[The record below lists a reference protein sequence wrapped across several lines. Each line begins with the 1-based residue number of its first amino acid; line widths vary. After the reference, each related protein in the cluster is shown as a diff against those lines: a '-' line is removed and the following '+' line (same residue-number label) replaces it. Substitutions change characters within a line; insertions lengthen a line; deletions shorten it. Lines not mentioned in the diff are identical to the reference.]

1 MSTCNILCYSLRRYV
16 MKKLF
21 SRALG
26 VLMTVVMV
34 TICAM
39 IVPVESQAATGTFIG
54 TVSEKTTIDVL
65 YLITKGGTME
75 IKIDANTNL
84 ENCKFLLPGYKL
96 ECTCYTT
103 DSDEYWHAAN
113 IKGNST
119 PGAAAVDTSKL
130 YSITGTI
137 AKGTNEGLLL
147 LKLSD
152 GTIQIKIDPNTDCS
166 GVRMFILGRQLQVIA
181 AKGTDGSLHAQTIS
195 DTSSSAYTVITSVNG
210 YQGAGQSSA
219 ATATST
225 AVGKVDKATT
235 ASTLVLNT
243 SGGQMQI
250 KIDSNVDLSQGHV
263 LMPETLASVTY
274 YKGSDEYLH
283 TNCIVNSSAKQAAVT
298 TLDGNTVTVTGT
310 VGDGSSE
317 STIHLQTSGGTMEI
331 RLDSNTDYTNCPL
344 LLKGKTVQ
352 MAIQRGADEY
362 YHALA
367 IAAK

>member
-1 MSTCNILCYSLRRYV
+1 

-26 VLMTVVMV
+26 VLLTVVMI

-39 IVPVESQAATGTFIG
+39 IVPVESEAATGTFIG
-54 TVSEKTTIDVL
+54 TVSEKTTIDTL

-103 DSDEYWHAAN
+103 ESDEYWHAAN
-113 IKGNST
+113 IKGNSI

-130 YSITGTI
+130 YSVTGTI

-152 GTIQIKIDPNTDCS
+152 GTMQIKIDPTTDCS

-210 YQGAGQSSA
+210 FSSNGQA
-219 ATATST
+219 ANTATST
-225 AVGKVDKATT
+225 AVGKVDAATT

-243 SGGQMQI
+243 TGGQMQV

-263 LMPETLASVTY
+263 LMPDTTVSVEY
-274 YKGSDEYLH
+274 YKGTDNYLH
-283 TNCIVNSSAKQAAVT
+283 TTCIVNSSAKQAAPT
-298 TLDGNTVTVTGT
+298 TLDGNSVTVTGT
-310 VGDGSSE
+310 VGEGSSE
-317 STIHLQTSGGTMEI
+317 STIYLQTSGGTMQI
-331 RLDSNTDYTNCPL
+331 RLDSATDYTNCPL
-344 LLKGKTVQ
+344 LLKGKSVT

-367 IAAK
+367 VAAK

>member
-1 MSTCNILCYSLRRYV
+1 
-16 MKKLF
+16 MKKVF

-26 VLMTVVMV
+26 VLLTTVLI

-39 IVPVESQAATGTFIG
+39 IVPVESEAATGTFIG

-119 PGAAAVDTSKL
+119 PGSAAVDTSQL
-130 YSITGTI
+130 YSVTGTI
-137 AKGTNEGLLL
+137 AKGTNEGNLV

-152 GTIQIKIDPNTDCS
+152 GTLQIKIDPTTDCS

-181 AKGTDGSLHAQTIS
+181 AKGTDGSLHAQSIS

-210 YQGAGQSSA
+210 FQGSGQSAS
-219 ATATST
+219 TPTSV
-225 AVGKVDKATT
+225 AVGKVDSATT

-243 SGGQMQI
+243 TGGQMQV

-263 LMPETLASVTY
+263 LMPETVVSVEY
-274 YKGSDEYLH
+274 YKGTDNYLH
-283 TNCIVNSSAKQAAVT
+283 TGLIVNSSAKQAAPT
-298 TLDGNTVTVTGT
+298 TLDGNSVTVSGT
-310 VGDGSSE
+310 VGEGSSE
-317 STIHLQTSGGTMEI
+317 STIYLQTSGGTMQI
-331 RLDSNTDYTNCPL
+331 RLDTATDYTNCPL
-344 LLKGKTVQ
+344 LLKGKSVT

-362 YHALA
+362 YHA
-367 IAAK
+367 ISVAAK